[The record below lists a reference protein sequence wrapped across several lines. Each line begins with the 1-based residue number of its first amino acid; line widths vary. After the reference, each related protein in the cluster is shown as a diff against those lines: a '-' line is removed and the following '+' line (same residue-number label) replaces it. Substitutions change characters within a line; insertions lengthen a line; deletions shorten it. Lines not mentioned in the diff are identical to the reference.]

1 MELSSY
7 FEKLMKG
14 NEDVI
19 VGDQK
24 NLVSDLYKKIDMLSK
39 GIKGIQ
45 NKPVALPLPQK
56 PIIKNLP
63 EKPLGFLEKKQLCQN
78 IKKLEPR
85 YLKGVLDIV
94 KECMDIKGEELE
106 FDIEKLPPRVCRE
119 LDKFVKNSL
128 QSLNRSQKNKKPG
141 TVEGIKTA
149 QEATSS
155 RIQEI
160 STQIEKLAET
170 PKNEVYMPEEESE
183 SESSSTSE
191 SEEEDE
197 VPNLNAQST
206 GALVQRDDENS
217 DLNAYTNM
225 VDFDKL
231 Y

>member
-45 NKPVALPLPQK
+45 NKPVAPPLPQK